1 MRFYILIKLGHAAI
15 SINKGG
21 IYMSIAQ
28 DISQMVTILPESEQ
42 NMIYELVKR
51 FVLAWDPDYTKLT
64 PQEEKEL
71 EEAKNGEY
79 ISANDI
85 DWNDLSKYV

>member
-1 MRFYILIKLGHAAI
+1 
-15 SINKGG
+15 
-21 IYMSIAQ
+21 MSIAQ

>member
-1 MRFYILIKLGHAAI
+1 
-15 SINKGG
+15 
-21 IYMSIAQ
+21 MSIAQ
-28 DISQMVTILPESEQ
+28 EISQMVTILPESEQ
-42 NMIYELVKR
+42 NMIYEMVKR

-64 PQEEKEL
+64 PQEAKEL
-71 EEAKNGEY
+71 EEAKYGEY

>member
-1 MRFYILIKLGHAAI
+1 
-15 SINKGG
+15 
-21 IYMSIAQ
+21 MSIAQ
-28 DISQMVTILPESEQ
+28 EISQMITILPESEQ
-42 NMIYELVKR
+42 NMIYEMVKR

-64 PQEEKEL
+64 PQEAKEL

>member
-1 MRFYILIKLGHAAI
+1 
-15 SINKGG
+15 
-21 IYMSIAQ
+21 MSIAQ
-28 DISQMVTILPESEQ
+28 EISQMVTILPESEQ
-42 NMIYELVKR
+42 NMIYGMVKR

-64 PQEEKEL
+64 PQEAKEL

>member
-1 MRFYILIKLGHAAI
+1 
-15 SINKGG
+15 
-21 IYMSIAQ
+21 MSIAQ

-64 PQEEKEL
+64 PQEEQEL

>member
-1 MRFYILIKLGHAAI
+1 
-15 SINKGG
+15 
-21 IYMSIAQ
+21 MSIAQ
-28 DISQMVTILPESEQ
+28 EISQMVTILPESEQ
-42 NMIYELVKR
+42 NMIYEMVKR

-64 PQEEKEL
+64 PQEAKEL